1 MAGVHKRYN
10 YLRVLQPIASQRRL
24 SLGDIK
30 DQNNPGIG
38 RKAVRQMLEE
48 TKEQLAHLEE
58 RLELLRRRL

>member
-1 MAGVHKRYN
+1 M
-10 YLRVLQPIASQRRL
+10 LQPIASQRRL

-30 DQNNPGIG
+30 DQSNPGIG
-38 RKAVRQMLEE
+38 RKAVREMLEE

>member
-1 MAGVHKRYN
+1 M
-10 YLRVLQPIASQRRL
+10 LQPIASERRL

-30 DQNNPGIG
+30 DQSNTGIG
-38 RKAVRQMLEE
+38 RKVVREMLEE